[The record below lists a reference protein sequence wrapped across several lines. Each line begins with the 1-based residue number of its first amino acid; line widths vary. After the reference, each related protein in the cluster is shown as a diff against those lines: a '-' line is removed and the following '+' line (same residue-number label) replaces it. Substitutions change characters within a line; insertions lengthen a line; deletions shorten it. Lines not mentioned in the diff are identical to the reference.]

1 MPGRLGGDV
10 EPVCAAVLAEVSRR
24 FESLRS
30 VVERLRPR
38 VPRGL
43 LNAVCLGVLRNYKLL
58 ERGLHVCGAE
68 RPGRRDR
75 RGWLLLVGAYE
86 AMMRP
91 QVPLER
97 VAAKTGLSVE
107 AARCL
112 RRLTPEEAVEG
123 IRDPLRRLAVLY
135 SLPRWVVE
143 ELARLEPPGGL
154 EALLRGLQEP
164 TPVWLRLNTRR
175 APREVLLRKLSEAG
189 IEAEPDPVLPD
200 MARVVRSEP
209 GALDRIDRALA
220 YPMDRAPAAA
230 VHMLATGLHKGC
242 RHAADLFSSPGN
254 KAAHLHWLTGC
265 TDIAAIELSW
275 RRLLTEKR
283 LHRAQGLHLA
293 SYVAGDATSPPL
305 RPRGFDVVIVDPDC
319 TSMGRLGHSPE
330 TRLFLETA
338 GRGLLRRL
346 QELQL
351 AGLRAAARLAQR
363 GARILYTT
371 CTLTLQENEEVTLKI
386 VEEEGLEPLETGVHL
401 GIEGGVRGSRRFYP
415 HITRSTGGY
424 AVVLVKP

>member
-10 EPVCAAVLAEVSRR
+10 EPVCAAVLVEVSRR

-30 VVERLRPR
+30 VIERLRPR

-58 ERGLHVCGAE
+58 ERGLHVCGVE
-68 RPGRRDR
+68 RPPRRDR

-91 QVPLER
+91 SVPLER
-97 VAAKTGLSVE
+97 VAAKTGLPEE

-112 RRLTPEEAVEG
+112 RRLSPEEAVEG

-135 SLPRWVVE
+135 SVPRWVVE

-164 TPVWLRLNTRR
+164 TPVWLRLNTAR
-175 APREVLLRKLSEAG
+175 APREELLRKLAEAG
-189 IEAEPDPVLPD
+189 VEAEPDPLLPD
-200 MARVVRSEP
+200 MARIVRAEP
-209 GALDRIDRALA
+209 GALERIDKSLA

-230 VHMLATGLHKGC
+230 VHMLAASLEKPC
-242 RHAADLFSSPGN
+242 RLAADLFSAPGN

-265 TDIAAIELSW
+265 PSVSVELSW

-283 LHRAQGLHLA
+283 LHGSQGLRIA
-293 SYVAGDATSPPL
+293 SYVAGDATAPPL
-305 RPRGFDVVIVDPDC
+305 RHSAFDAVIVDPDC

-330 TRLFLETA
+330 TRLFLEAA
-338 GRGLLRRL
+338 GRALLRRL

-351 AGLRAAARLAQR
+351 AGLRAAARLARR

-371 CTLTLQENEEVTLKI
+371 CTLTLQENEEVTTRI
-386 VEEEGLEPLETGVHL
+386 AEEEGLEPLETRLPLGV
-401 GIEGGVRGSRRFYP
+401 EGGVRGSRRFYP
-415 HITRSTGGY
+415 HLTRSTGGY
-424 AVVLVKP
+424 AVVLSKP